1 MSATGAPELTPA
13 QLAELRDDLERLEA
27 ELSEQIERGRAGAA
41 TVDLDE
47 PIGRLS
53 RIDAMAQQKVAQAG
67 QAAARRRLDKVRA
80 ALRRMDDDEYG
91 VCLRTGECI
100 GYARLKAQPEATLS
114 LAGQAEV
121 ESRGR

>member
-1 MSATGAPELTPA
+1 MSEIDELSDA
-13 QLAELRDDLERLEA
+13 QLAELREDLVALEVDLNA
-27 ELSEQIERGRAGAA
+27 QLERGRAGAA

-67 QAAARRRLDKVRA
+67 QAAARRRLDRVRA
-80 ALRRMDDDEYG
+80 ALRRMDDHDYG
-91 VCLRTGECI
+91 FCLRTGEPI
-100 GYARLKAQPEATLS
+100 GYARLKAQPETTLS